1 MKSSR
6 RTALAAVML
15 LVPFSTALVALPA
28 AAQHQAVVAPAPAAV
43 GSLSLQ
49 ADAGFAP
56 GSTLRIELNA
66 TPGAQWAEVALG
78 SSGVRVALRER
89 HGGHY
94 VGSHV
99 VRQAE
104 RIDPT
109 QLMTARLGY
118 GSTTVGRNFTYPSEF
133 QAFAAGGPSSRPDRG
148 RGQGRRWDRQAPE
161 ISQVTPDAG
170 ERVSERGWT
179 RISARVVDV
188 GSGID
193 PASVSLR
200 VDGREVT
207 DGVRLQED
215 QVRYRADL
223 APGRHTAEL
232 VVRDRAGNAS
242 TRSWS
247 FNVVAGD
254 RYSHYEGRGR

>member
-1 MKSSR
+1 MKSLR
-6 RTALAAVML
+6 RTSMAAMLL

-28 AAQHQAVVAPAPAAV
+28 AAQHQAVVAPAAV
-43 GSLSLQ
+43 GSLTLH

-78 SSGVRVALRER
+78 ASGVRVALRER
-89 HGGHY
+89 QGGHY

-99 VRQAE
+99 VRQSE
-104 RIDPT
+104 RIDPS

-133 QAFAAGGPSSRPDRG
+133 QALAPHGPSRQDRG
-148 RGQGRRWDRQAPE
+148 RGQARRWDRQAPE
-161 ISQVTPDAG
+161 ISQLTPDTG

-179 RISARVVDV
+179 RISARVVDA

-254 RYSHYEGRGR
+254 RYSHYDGRGR